1 MYMASFQVLMQVKP
15 PNQEPNLIPIPVI
28 RHFRIFNFFLVSSI
42 DLFSTATMAHCS
54 GCTWCHGLFFS
65 IVTLLTGMLSICGC
79 ELLHC
84 IMNYIIEYLLEIA
97 FGKYY
102 MSITV
107 LVCSYYTL
115 GNFLTIKVFCQC
127 SELCLLPLPPPPLS
141 QVHRCCWTV
150 VITFLFTSVIG
161 IPFPVLIIHNF
172 KNKGLT

>member
-1 MYMASFQVLMQVKP
+1 MPTHYGSCMFMMKRLKCSCFSLFLP
-15 PNQEPNLIPIPVI
+15 
-28 RHFRIFNFFLVSSI
+28 LVSLVLLPWHI
-42 DLFSTATMAHCS
+42 ALVVLGVM
-54 GCTWCHGLFFS
+54 GLFFS

-161 IPFPVLIIHNF
+161 IPFAVLIIHNF